1 MTPPEAVPTVP
12 GAPLAEV
19 LALAPDAKRLDEQAV
34 RLVTK
39 RVTITLRP
47 VGDMVRVES
56 VYGAETFN
64 STKDVKPADLL
75 ELIGRR
81 FIASGTVNAPINR
94 PHERDGVYT
103 EQRGEWW
110 TVKFAVA
117 HWRKELA
124 AAVAGDA
131 TAAPEHRYFERVA
144 YEMRRRIS
152 LAGEKP

>member
-1 MTPPEAVPTVP
+1 MTND
-12 GAPLAEV
+12 V
-19 LALAPDAKRLDEQAV
+19 LAFAPDAERLDEQAV

-47 VGDMVRVES
+47 IEDMVRVES
-56 VYGAETFN
+56 VYGVEALNFI
-64 STKDVKPADLL
+64 KDVKLVDLL

-94 PHERDGVYT
+94 PHERDGIYT
-103 EQRGEWW
+103 ERGERWA
-110 TVKFAVA
+110 VKFAVV

-124 AAVAGDA
+124 TIEAHAA
-131 TAAPEHRYFERVA
+131 TAAPEDGYHIRVA
-144 YEMRRRIS
+144 YEMRRRIA

>member
-1 MTPPEAVPTVP
+1 MTND
-12 GAPLAEV
+12 PLAEV
-19 LALAPDAKRLDEQAV
+19 LALAPDAERLDEQAV

-47 VGDMVRVES
+47 IEDMVRVES
-56 VYGAETFN
+56 VYGVEALN
-64 STKDVKPADLL
+64 SIKDVKLVDLL

-103 EQRGEWW
+103 DQRGERWA
-110 TVKFAVA
+110 VKFAVV

-124 AAVAGDA
+124 VAEANAA
-131 TAAPEHRYFERVA
+131 TAAPEDGYHIRAA
-144 YEMRRRIS
+144 YEMRRRIA

>member
-1 MTPPEAVPTVP
+1 MRSD
-12 GAPLAEV
+12 PLAPV
-19 LALAPDAKRLDEQAV
+19 LALAPHAERLDEHTV

-39 RVTITLRP
+39 RVTLTIQAI
-47 VGDMVRVES
+47 GDMVRVES
-56 VYGAETFN
+56 TYGAETFN

-81 FIASGTVNAPINR
+81 FVASGTVNAPINR

-124 AAVAGDA
+124 AAEANAA
-131 TAAPEHRYFERVA
+131 TAAPEDGYHKRVA

>member
-1 MTPPEAVPTVP
+1 MGGTMRSD
-12 GAPLAEV
+12 PLAPV
-19 LALAPDAKRLDEQAV
+19 LALAPHAERLDEQAV

-39 RVTITLRP
+39 RVTLNIQAI
-47 VGDMVRVES
+47 GDMVRVES
-56 VYGAETFN
+56 TYGAEALN
-64 STKDVKPADLL
+64 SIKDVKPEDLL

-81 FIASGTVNAPINR
+81 LIASGTVNAPINR

-124 AAVAGDA
+124 AAEANAA
-131 TAAPEHRYFERVA
+131 TAAPEDGYHIRVA

>member
-1 MTPPEAVPTVP
+1 MRSD
-12 GAPLAEV
+12 L
-19 LALAPDAKRLDEQAV
+19 LAPVLTLAPHAERLDEHTVQ
-34 RLVTK
+34 LVTK

-56 VYGAETFN
+56 TYGAEALN
-64 STKDVKPADLL
+64 SIKDVKPEDLL

-124 AAVAGDA
+124 AAEANAA
-131 TAAPEHRYFERVA
+131 TAAPEDGYHIRVA

-152 LAGEKP
+152 LAGENP

>member
-1 MTPPEAVPTVP
+1 MTTD
-12 GAPLAEV
+12 PLAEV
-19 LALAPDAKRLDEQAV
+19 LALAPHAERLDEQAV

-47 VGDMVRVES
+47 IGDMVRVES
-56 VYGAETFN
+56 VYGVEALN
-64 STKDVKPADLL
+64 SIKDVKPSELI

-94 PHERDGVYT
+94 PHERDGVYAAPS
-103 EQRGEWW
+103 ERWAI
-110 TVKFAVA
+110 KFAVV

-124 AAVAGDA
+124 IAEANAA
-131 TAAPEHRYFERVA
+131 TAAPEDGYHTRVA